1 MEEVGGVQHISL
13 MLISHIEQD
22 YGEEYCVF
30 DLNNINRETALM
42 MDTEEVLVCFRNT

>member
-1 MEEVGGVQHISL
+1 MEEVGGVQYISL

-42 MDTEEVLVCFRNT
+42 METEEVLVCFRNT